1 MPVCRAAC
9 HFSQKP
15 PGPPPSL
22 VTRVSMANWRISA
35 TLSWV
40 EKGPC
45 MAMMWPLG
53 KPKAAAFSTAWPM
66 GSIRG

>member
-1 MPVCRAAC
+1 
-9 HFSQKP
+9 
-15 PGPPPSL
+15 
-22 VTRVSMANWRISA
+22 MANWRISA